1 MIIPERLVSDDDEN
15 IILNLLLRTQRLINL
30 AQELWPIVHDN
41 KTTSLQKYEL
51 IQKKIEGV
59 RSLGETWVKMLMV
72 VLDIAMPH
80 MKLLHDRCPV
90 GSGASD
96 PLRKILEDEGI
107 LLPKEIKTVKRKD
120 YTGKYELEAMKGAK
134 FEIVAVH
141 KSGKQLLQ
149 VTQGMAGTLDR
160 AHAVAVRLAE
170 YANIFGKC

>member
-1 MIIPERLVSDDDEN
+1 
-15 IILNLLLRTQRLINL
+15 
-30 AQELWPIVHDN
+30 
-41 KTTSLQKYEL
+41 
-51 IQKKIEGV
+51 
-59 RSLGETWVKMLMV
+59 
-72 VLDIAMPH
+72 MPH

-120 YTGKYELEAMKGAK
+120 YTGKYEVEAMKGSK

-160 AHAVAVRLAE
+160 AHAVAVKLAE
-170 YANIFGKC
+170 YANKGKDKEWCSKKKMELIDDKALKVVKLGLDAEAAKRLRDR